1 MTCDHAALKRDPF
14 AWALLPFVGLQRLPG
29 MLLELRNCRHCH
41 STVAVEV
48 PVQEERP

>member
-1 MTCDHAALKRDPF
+1 MTCDHVALKRDPF

-29 MLLELRNCRHCH
+29 MLLELRNCQCG

-48 PVQEERP
+48 PVQEEGR